1 LRDPHIARALPRG
14 RPMANGRKI
23 ALGAAAAAAVIGGK
37 EALEL
42 SPMLFQ
48 GGRTIERG
56 GAEFVGAG
64 GLGGTRTGEIALS
77 RLDETKVFARSFH
90 RSRQRL
96 ARP

>member
-1 LRDPHIARALPRG
+1 
-14 RPMANGRKI
+14 MANGRKI